1 MTHLFIFVGPPRSGK
16 TTLANLVIE
25 GKPVY
30 RGESNS
36 FDKEFLSEVNSAL
49 KRGTVTAILE
59 TKRGTGTA
67 ILETNNFPSLEMLTE
82 LKQKFDKITV
92 CSFDAVT

>member
-49 KRGTVTAILE
+49 KRGT
-59 TKRGTGTA
+59 GTA

-82 LKQKFDKITV
+82 LKQKFDKISI
-92 CSFDAVT
+92 CSFEALHIL